1 MAVPKSKTK
10 VAKHLRKNETDAER
24 LIWSKL
30 RAGQVNNLKFRRQQP
45 IGPYIVDFACLD
57 KKLIVEIDGGQ
68 HNEDTVDKERDS
80 WLTRDGY
87 LILRFWNNDV
97 FQNTNGVMETI
108 REASVTPP
116 LSPRPSSA
124 GNDYEGELDAERSKA
139 G

>member
-108 REASVTPP
+108 REASVTRP

>member
-108 REASVTPP
+108 REASVTLP
-116 LSPRPSSA
+116 
-124 GNDYEGELDAERSKA
+124 
-139 G
+139 